1 MNTFVQAMKTPL
13 VFATVCVLVIV
24 IVYLYRN
31 RKTEGMDVQ
40 TTDVVQEKLSQ
51 EINAEMNV
59 NPMMQ
64 TGTPAVQNIEAQ
76 PKNRRLRAGGAIAMG
91 VTNRAQ

>member
-1 MNTFVQAMKTPL
+1 MDTFIQAMKTPL
-13 VFATVCVLVIV
+13 VFVTVCALVV
-24 IVYLYRN
+24 AIVYLYHN

-40 TTDVVQEKLSQ
+40 VTDVVQEKLSQ
-51 EINAEMNV
+51 EINAEMNT
-59 NPMMQ
+59 NPMVQ
-64 TGTPAVQNIEAQ
+64 VGTPAVQNIEAQ